1 MVCGLS
7 QPQNG
12 DHKGTLRTSPL
23 QKRLKVAPSL
33 AVHNGFQWELR
44 LLRHKQWGV
53 PITKDMLLVRPLM
66 RRIEE
71 LTSFLD

>member
-7 QPQNG
+7 QSQNE
-12 DHKGTLRTSPL
+12 DHKGSLRTSPL

-33 AVHNGFQWELR
+33 SFHNGLQWELR

-53 PITKDMLLVRPLM
+53 RIAKDMLLVRPLM

-71 LTSFLD
+71 LIS

>member
-1 MVCGLS
+1 MVCGLT

-23 QKRLKVAPSL
+23 QKGLKVALSL
-33 AVHNGFQWELR
+33 SVHDGFQWELR
-44 LLRHKQWGV
+44 LLRHKQRGAR
-53 PITKDMLLVRPLM
+53 IAKGMLLVRPLM